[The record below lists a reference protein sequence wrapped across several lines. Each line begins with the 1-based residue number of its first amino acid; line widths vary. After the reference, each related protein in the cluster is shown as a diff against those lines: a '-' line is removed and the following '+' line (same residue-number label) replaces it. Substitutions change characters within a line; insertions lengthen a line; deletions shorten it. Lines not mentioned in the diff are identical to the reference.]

1 MNKRE
6 NRKEEIVI
14 TKDANIQIERKS
26 MKQTQKV

>member
-6 NRKEEIVI
+6 NGKEEIVI

-26 MKQTQKV
+26 MEQTQKV